1 MPTIGARLKNDG
13 TLQTAGEL
21 DEYNATPNQHRITVD
36 NIIAYEFDETSLD
49 DATPSGG
56 SLQFNGST
64 QQLLLSGAADFSFGT
79 NDFTI
84 EGWFYTRSTAYQR
97 LWCFPNGDNV
107 EIMNTNIYYWN
118 GSSIP
123 SQAGSGTLRLWSWF
137 HIALVRLDG
146 VVTVYYNGTAVI
158 TESDTPNSSS
168 SRPLAICGEL
178 PSDVVE
184 NGDDTPGVQDGW
196 FDGYMTN
203 FRIRKGTAAYTD
215 DFNISY
221 APLTAESNTKLL
233 LTVAN
238 KAGMIADTSGTSKT
252 VSNVGGAV
260 YDGSSPLSTA
270 TNGVMKQLKTG
281 TLQVTNEFDE
291 YIGGAGSIS

>member
-36 NIIAYEFDETSLD
+36 NIFAEEFDEVSLD

-56 SLQFNGST
+56 SLLFNGTS
-64 QQLLLSGAADFSFGT
+64 QKLLLSGAADFQFGT

-84 EGWFYTRSTAYQR
+84 EGWFYTKSTDYQR
-97 LWCFPNGDNV
+97 LWCFEFGDNV
-107 EIMNTNIYYWN
+107 EIYNTALYYWN
-118 GSSIP
+118 GDTI
-123 SQAGSGTLRLWSWF
+123 ANSGINTVRSWAWF
-137 HIALVRLDG
+137 HVALVKLDG
-146 VVTVYYNGTAVI
+146 EVTVYYNGTAVI
-158 TESDTPNSSS
+158 TDISPYNSTT
-168 SRPLAICGEL
+168 SRPMAICGEL
-178 PSDVVE
+178 ATDV
-184 NGDDTPGVQDGW
+184 DDNPEAEIGADGW
-196 FDGYMTN
+196 FNGYMTN
-203 FRIRKGTAAYTD
+203 FRIRKGTAAYTA

-221 APLTAESNTKLL
+221 SPLTAESNTKLL

-238 KAGMIADTSGTSKT
+238 KAGMITDTSGTSKT

-270 TNGVMKQLKTG
+270 GNGVMKQLKTG

-291 YIGGAGSIS
+291 YIGGAASII

>member
-56 SLQFNGST
+56 SLLFNGTS
-64 QQLLLSGAADFSFGT
+64 QKLLLSGAADFSFGT

-84 EGWFYTRSTAYQR
+84 EGWYYTTSELYQR
-97 LWCFPNGDNV
+97 LWCFPDGDNV
-107 EIMNTNIYYWN
+107 EIMGTNIYYWN
-118 GSSIP
+118 GGGTIA
-123 SQAGSGTLRLWSWF
+123 QAGTGTLRLWSWF
-137 HIALVRLDG
+137 HIALVKLDG
-146 VVTVYYNGTAVI
+146 EVTVYYNGTAVI
-158 TESDTPNSSS
+158 TDSSPYNSTT

-178 PSDVVE
+178 PTDVE
-184 NGDDTPGVQDGW
+184 GQQDLTGADGW
-196 FDGYMTN
+196 FKGYMTN
-203 FRIRKGTAAYTD
+203 FRIRKGTAAYTAN
-215 DFNISY
+215 FNISY
-221 APLTAESNTKLL
+221 SPLTAESNTKLL

-238 KAGMIADTSGTSKT
+238 KAGMITDTSGTSKT

-270 TNGVMKQLKTG
+270 GNGVMKQLKTG

-291 YIGGAGSIS
+291 YIGGAVSII

>member
-13 TLQTAGEL
+13 TLLTAGEL

-36 NIIAYEFDETSLD
+36 NIFAEEFDEVSLD

-56 SLQFNGST
+56 SVLFNGT
-64 QQLLLSGAADFSFGT
+64 NQKLLLSGAADFSFGT

-84 EGWFYTRSTAYQR
+84 EGWFYTRDTAYQR
-97 LWCFPNGDNV
+97 LWCFPDGDNV
-107 EIMNTNIYYWN
+107 EIMGTNIYYWN
-118 GSSIP
+118 GSLPIA
-123 SQAGSGTLRLWSWF
+123 QAGSGTLRLWSWF
-137 HIALVRLDG
+137 HIALVKLDG
-146 VVTVYYNGTAVI
+146 EVTVYYNGTAVI
-158 TESDTPNSSS
+158 TDSAPYNSTT

-178 PSDVVE
+178 ASDVE
-184 NGDDTPGVQDGW
+184 GQGDNPTGADGW
-196 FDGYMTN
+196 FNGYMTN
-203 FRIRKGTAAYTD
+203 FRIVKGTALYTD

-221 APLTAESNTKLL
+221 SPLTPDANTKLL
-233 LTVAN
+233 LTVVD
-238 KAGMIADTSGTSKT
+238 KAGVIADTSGTSKT

-270 TNGVMKQLKTG
+270 GNGVMKQLKTG

-291 YIGGAGSIS
+291 YIGGAASII